1 MPPPPLRPLAR
12 VCRPYLLGRS
22 AICPHPN
29 LNKDEA
35 PATTILLRSATPPNP
50 PRAAFSAIISNSAH
64 QKYNKKEREGGRS
77 FTFALV
83 PLPHSIPSQS
93 VAKIINHGDRA
104 CLLFGKMGSE
114 GRSARRSSGEEK
126 KCPSYG
132 KVVGCGRLAA
142 VSGDRVSFCE

>member
-1 MPPPPLRPLAR
+1 MRLPQQPFIYGPL
-12 VCRPYLLGRS
+12 
-22 AICPHPN
+22 
-29 LNKDEA
+29 
-35 PATTILLRSATPPNP
+35 PPNP

-64 QKYNKKEREGGRS
+64 QKYNKKERGGRR